1 MANECIPLYRP
12 GQDITAT
19 AGAAITGCR
28 CVAHSAGRSATT
40 GLTSVTHATAAG
52 AIAGVS
58 AYDAA
63 SGARVA
69 IMRGKGLTVPIT
81 AGAAIAALAE
91 VEVGTAGKVITKASG
106 VAIGRAIEAAA
117 GDLALVMVELY

>member
-40 GLTSVTHATAAG
+40 GLTTVTHATAAG
-52 AIAGVS
+52 NIAGVS

-63 SGARVA
+63 NGARVA
-69 IMRGKGLTVPIT
+69 ILRGKGLTVPIT
-81 AGAAIAALAE
+81 AGGAIAALAE
-91 VEVGTAGKVITKASG
+91 VEVGTAGKVVTKAAG
-106 VAIGRAIEAAA
+106 VAIGKAIETGTLDAP
-117 GDLALVMVELY
+117 VMVELY